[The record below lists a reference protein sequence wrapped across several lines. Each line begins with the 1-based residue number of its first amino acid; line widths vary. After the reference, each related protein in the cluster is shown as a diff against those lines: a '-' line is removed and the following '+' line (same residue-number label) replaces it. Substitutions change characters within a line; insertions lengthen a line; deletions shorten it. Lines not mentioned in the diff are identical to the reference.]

1 MAKIL
6 LIDDDPEI
14 HEALRGPL
22 RQIGHI
28 VTYLDHADGGLHALK
43 AERYDVVLLDNRM
56 PRMTGLEF
64 LESLKKQGVSIP
76 VILMTSSLTDQTV
89 IQATKMGALAYVL
102 KPVVFDD
109 IMTELEPELRRA
121 LEIGRRLEEVPI
133 PKPNATEDSLIGGR
147 SRPMIEVFKQIAL
160 ASDSDEPVLILGETG
175 TGKDLVA
182 QAIHTNSARKDNPFV
197 VINCA
202 GLTESLLTDELFGHE
217 RGAFSGADKLR
228 KGHFEHANGG
238 TIFLDEIGDMP
249 LEMQAKL
256 LRVLQNGE
264 IMRVGGNERIKV
276 DVRVLAATHRDL
288 RARVSESK
296 FREDL
301 YHRLEGET
309 ISLPP
314 LRERKG
320 DVELLTEKFLNR
332 LAREQGTTQ
341 PAVHPD
347 ALEVLRNHSWPGN
360 IRQLQNVVRRAARKC
375 RESRRAQI
383 LPADLVFSEV
393 EVSQQSDACETDE
406 NGALG
411 CLRRAIA
418 WGWNSGRPDLW
429 PLLRDHLEC
438 ELLRHAI
445 AQPQISQAELAKR
458 LGMAKNT
465 LRARLEQ
472 YGLVWPTD
480 KE

>member
-1 MAKIL
+1 MAHIL

-22 RQIGHI
+22 QQIGHS
-28 VTYLDHADGGLHALK
+28 VTFFDRAEDGLRLLK
-43 AERYDVVLLDNRM
+43 DESIDVVLLDNRM

-64 LESLKKQGVSIP
+64 LEVLKQRGARVP
-76 VILMTSSLTDQTV
+76 VILMTSSLNDQTV
-89 IQATKMGALAYVL
+89 IRATKMGALAYVV
-102 KPVVFDD
+102 KPEIFGE
-109 IMTELEPELRRA
+109 ILPELEPEIRRA
-121 LEIGRRLEEVPI
+121 LDVGRRLREVPI
-133 PKPNATEDSLIGGR
+133 PKADGTDDSLIVGR
-147 SRPMIEVFKQIAL
+147 SKPMIEVFKQIAL
-160 ASDSDEPVLILGETG
+160 ASEGDEPVLILGETG

-202 GLTESLLTDELFGHE
+202 GLTETLLNDELFGHE

-238 TIFLDEIGDMP
+238 TLFLDEIGDMP

-264 IMRVGGNERIKV
+264 IMRIGSSEIIKIN
-276 DVRVLAATHRDL
+276 VRVLAATHRDL
-288 RARVSESK
+288 KTRASEGK

-309 ISLPP
+309 IHLPP

-320 DVELLTEKFLNR
+320 DVELLARRFLNR
-332 LAREQGTTQ
+332 SPGESGTP
-341 PAVHPD
+341 PALHPD
-347 ALEVLRNHSWPGN
+347 SLEVLRNHPWPGN
-360 IRQLQNVVRRAARKC
+360 IRQLQNVIRRASRKC

-383 LPADLVFSEV
+383 IPLDLIFSEMEVHAPADIGEP
-393 EVSQQSDACETDE
+393 DE
-406 NGALG
+406 DGAQAG
-411 CLRRAIA
+411 LRRAIA
-418 WGWNSGRPDLW
+418 WAWNSGRPDLW
-429 PLLRDHLEC
+429 PVLRDRLEC
-438 ELLRHAI
+438 ELLRYAV
-445 AQPQISQAELAKR
+445 AQPHVSQSQLAQR

-465 LRARLEQ
+465 LRARLKQ
-472 YGLVWPTD
+472 YGIDWPAD
-480 KE
+480 EE